1 MRFTIHLSVDS
12 TAKPVLPINYQ
23 YELASW
29 IYKTIATGDE
39 RYASWLHS
47 NGFSQGSRAFKLF
60 CFSHLNV
67 PKRKVAGDRLHVL
80 SPSISFKLSFLPERS
95 TEEFIKGVF
104 MNQTL
109 ALGDRMSQVHF
120 RVESIALEPAR
131 ELTSWGVFHTL
142 SPVVVAAARPDRT
155 KEYLTPTDYRYG
167 AMLIGNL
174 KQKYKS
180 YYGHDH
186 VDTVAPAFE
195 LLGEP
200 KQKGI
205 TIKQSELNPIK
216 VIGYQYTFRLAADA
230 ALLQMGYEAG
240 FGEDNSM
247 GFGFCDMQ

>member
-1 MRFTIHLSVDS
+1 MRFTIQLSVDES
-12 TAKPVLPINYQ
+12 LNPVLPINYQ

-29 IYKTIATGDE
+29 IYKTIAAGDE
-39 RYASWLHS
+39 QYASWLHG
-47 NGFSQGSRAFKLF
+47 NGFSLGSRNFKLF

-67 PKRKVAGDRLHVL
+67 PKRKVTGDRLHIL
-80 SPSISFKLSFLPERS
+80 SPTVSFKLSFLPERS

-104 MNQTL
+104 QNQTL
-109 ALGDRMSQVHF
+109 ILGDRLSKVQL

-142 SPVVVAAARPDRT
+142 SPVVVAAARLDRT
-155 KEYLTPTDYRYG
+155 KEYLTPTDCRYG

-174 KQKYKS
+174 KQKYKT

-186 VDTVAPAFE
+186 ADTVTPAFE
-195 LLGEP
+195 LLGQA

-205 TIKQSELNPIK
+205 MIKQSDLNPIK
-216 VIGYQYTFRLAADA
+216 VIGYQYTFRLSADA
-230 ALLQMGYEAG
+230 ALLKMGYDTG

-247 GFGFCDMQ
+247 GFGFCDIQ